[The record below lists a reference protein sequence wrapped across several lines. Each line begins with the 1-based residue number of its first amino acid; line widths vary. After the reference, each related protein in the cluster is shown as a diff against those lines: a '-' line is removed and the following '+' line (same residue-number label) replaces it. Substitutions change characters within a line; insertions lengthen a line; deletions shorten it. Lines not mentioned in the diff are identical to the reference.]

1 MVSGVNYF
9 GAQFEKVKV
18 NMTNNTDATLAAWI
32 EPQVSTLEIDETH
45 TFPAAGADGSPFPD
59 CTRS

>member
-1 MVSGVNYF
+1 
-9 GAQFEKVKV
+9 
-18 NMTNNTDATLAAWI
+18 MTNNTETKLAAWI

-45 TFPAAGADGSPFPD
+45 TFPNLGADGSPFPD